1 MSVSGQGAVKSRVRF
16 AQWVL
21 STETASGP
29 PIHGAECAECGEVS
43 DGADDW
49 DGPQMWCLQ
58 HAGRTGHTL
67 FRGTVTGYFR
77 ASMQEV
83 L

>member
-1 MSVSGQGAVKSRVRF
+1 MPESGSVKSRMRF
-16 AQWVL
+16 AQWL
-21 STETASGP
+21 LTTETASGP
-29 PIHGAECAECGEVS
+29 PIHAAECAECDETS
-43 DGADDW
+43 AGADNW
-49 DGPQMWCLQ
+49 EGPQVWCLQ

-67 FRGTVTGYFR
+67 FRVTVTGYFR